1 MRNPFDKPFKTMI
14 MGYLLPLL
22 AAVIVVFVPEYDHL
36 FMVYISAVFILL
48 LLAPIVLLIR
58 FPDNKEKA
66 YRLTLMYQ
74 LYAFTFYFTF
84 PLLKVLRGEVVYQL
98 LLVGLFIAIF
108 FLARFDQRTEV
119 PIVYPDNNKDTKW
132 ISYVYY
138 GIGILLIFLGL
149 GGDYINIKTL
159 FTIFGDAIM
168 VPYVSIIL
176 YLLSCWLLFLLSS
189 LAYKSHVKEGYLE
202 K

>member
-14 MGYLLPLL
+14 MGYFLPLL
-22 AAVIVVFVPEYDHL
+22 GAAIVAFIPEYDHL
-36 FMVYISAVFILL
+36 FAMWIIAVFVILL
-48 LLAPIVLLIR
+48 LLPIIFVIR

-84 PLLKVLRGEVVYQL
+84 PLLKVLRGDVVYQL

-119 PIVYPDNNKDTKW
+119 PLSTRIIIKIQNGFPMCTMELEFCLSFLVLEET
-132 ISYVYY
+132 IS
-138 GIGILLIFLGL
+138 IQKHFL
-149 GGDYINIKTL
+149 
-159 FTIFGDAIM
+159 
-168 VPYVSIIL
+168 L
-176 YLLSCWLLFLLSS
+176 YLAIAS
-189 LAYKSHVKEGYLE
+189 
-202 K
+202 